1 MNPFRLGWLHLRISA
16 LNELQYRANFFLAA
30 FNALLALATGLIVIA
45 LVYSH
50 TDSLNGWSQP
60 ELLIV
65 MGVHVFMGGLI
76 RAFVE
81 PNMYQLMEDIQEGTL
96 DYTLTRPADAQLLI
110 SVRKTSIW
118 QTVDLVIGLIV
129 VAVGVAQL
137 QVAATAANVAAFVVT
152 ISFGVSIVYCVWL
165 MITTAAFKLIRVDNM
180 VQMLQGIYQAGRWP
194 VSIYPLWLRGGLTF
208 IIPLAFA
215 ITVPAEALANRLQP
229 ATVGAALALTLV
241 VALVTRAVW
250 RVGLRSYSG
259 ASA

>member
-1 MNPFRLGWLHLRISA
+1 MNPVKLGWFHLRISA

-30 FNALLALATGLIVIA
+30 FNALIALATGLIVIG

-65 MGVHVFMGGLI
+65 MGIHVFIGGLI
-76 RAFVE
+76 RALVE

-96 DYTLTRPADAQLLI
+96 DYTLTRPADAQLLV
-110 SVRKTSIW
+110 SVRATSIW

-129 VAVGVAQL
+129 VAVGVVGL
-137 QVAATAANVAAFVVT
+137 QAVTTVANVAAFLVT
-152 ISFGVSIVYCVWL
+152 ILLGVVIVYCVWL
-165 MITTAAFKLIRVDNM
+165 MITTTAFKLIRVDNM
-180 VQMLQGIYQAGRWP
+180 VQMMQGVYQAGRWP

-208 IIPLAFA
+208 IVPLAFA
-215 ITVPAEALANRLQP
+215 ITVPAEALADRL
-229 ATVGAALALTLV
+229 AGTMIAAAIAFTFVVVLV
-241 VALVTRAVW
+241 ARAVW
-250 RVGLRSYSG
+250 RWGLSNYSG